1 MKIEW
6 LVTDVTSVRSRARAE
21 RDIFGVIFGV
31 SWAVQTAILVGEPL
45 GDVRIPLEP

>member
-21 RDIFGVIFGV
+21 RDIFGVIFGLFCLIQATFV
-31 SWAVQTAILVGEPL
+31 VGEPFRVV
-45 GDVRIPLEP
+45 GIPS